1 MPETAAPA
9 PANSPQ
15 EAEILAALGR
25 RSVVLVGMMG
35 VGKSTIGRRL
45 ATRLRLPFFDA
56 DIEIEAAAGMS
67 IPDIFLAHGEPYFR
81 DGEARVIARLLDSGP
96 AVIATGGG
104 AYTERE
110 ETRKRIRDKAVSIWL
125 KADLDVIMK
134 RVKRRADRPLLQTED
149 PAATVSRFLEAREPV
164 YQSADLTVLSRDVP
178 HDRIVDECIDALH
191 ARLCRKPCVDG
202 PKIDASDGYNGY
214 NGRDERHAMTA
225 PLKHSD
231 PITVDVALGDRAYD
245 IVIGRDVLPSL
256 GARVA
261 ALRPGVRT
269 AIVTD
274 RTVAKHWLEQTQA
287 SLAAAGIPAS
297 HVVVD
302 EGEGSKTYAGLE
314 KVSEALIAAKIE
326 RNDLVIA
333 LGGGVVGDLAGFAA
347 AVLRRGVDFVQVPTS
362 LLAQV
367 DSSVGG
373 KTGINSPQGKNLL
386 GAFHQPLLVI
396 ADTSVLDTLSP
407 RQFRSG
413 YAEVAKY
420 GVLGD
425 EAFFAWLEANHSDI
439 FSGGAA
445 REHAIATSCRAK
457 AAIVSRDERET
468 GERALLNLG
477 HTFGHA
483 LEAATGFS
491 DRLFHGEGVAVGMVL
506 AAEFSAQLGMI
517 SQADAARV
525 ERHLASVG
533 LPTHLQ
539 DIAGF
544 AQEGLADADALMAL
558 MAQDKKVKRGKLTF
572 ILLEAVGRAVIAN
585 DVEPSLVRDFLKAKL
600 AKS

>member
-1 MPETAAPA
+1 
-9 PANSPQ
+9 
-15 EAEILAALGR
+15 
-25 RSVVLVGMMG
+25 
-35 VGKSTIGRRL
+35 
-45 ATRLRLPFFDA
+45 
-56 DIEIEAAAGMS
+56 
-67 IPDIFLAHGEPYFR
+67 
-81 DGEARVIARLLDSGP
+81 
-96 AVIATGGG
+96 
-104 AYTERE
+104 
-110 ETRKRIRDKAVSIWL
+110 
-125 KADLDVIMK
+125 
-134 RVKRRADRPLLQTED
+134 
-149 PAATVSRFLEAREPV
+149 
-164 YQSADLTVLSRDVP
+164 
-178 HDRIVDECIDALH
+178 
-191 ARLCRKPCVDG
+191 
-202 PKIDASDGYNGY
+202 
-214 NGRDERHAMTA
+214 MTA
-225 PLKHSD
+225 PLKHSAD
-231 PITVDVALGDRAYD
+231 INVDVALGDRAYD
-245 IVIGRDVLPSL
+245 IVIGRGVLASL

-274 RTVAKHWLEQTQA
+274 RTVAKHWLEPA
-287 SLAAAGIPAS
+287 ERSLAEAGVPTSRII
-297 HVVVD
+297 VE
-302 EGEGSKTYAGLE
+302 EGEISKTYAGLE

-347 AVLRRGVDFVQVPTS
+347 AILRRGVDFVQVPTS

-386 GAFHQPLLVI
+386 GAFHQPVLVI

-407 RQFRSG
+407 RQFRAG

-425 EAFFAWLEANHSDI
+425 EAFFGWLEANHADI

-457 AAIVSRDERET
+457 AAIVSRDEREN

-491 DRLFHGEGVAVGMVL
+491 DRLFHGEGVSVGMVL

-517 SQADAARV
+517 SAADAARV
-525 ERHLASVG
+525 ERHLAAVG
-533 LPTHLQ
+533 LPIRLQ

-558 MAQDKKVKRGKLTF
+558 MAQDKKVKRGRLTF
-572 ILLEAVGRAVIAN
+572 ILLQAVGRAVVEN
-585 DVEPSLVRDFLKAKL
+585 NVEPALVRDFLQQKL
-600 AKS
+600 SG

>member
-1 MPETAAPA
+1 MPCAPGWV
-9 PANSPQ
+9 S
-15 EAEILAALGR
+15 ALR
-25 RSVVLVGMMG
+25 Q
-35 VGKSTIGRRL
+35 
-45 ATRLRLPFFDA
+45 
-56 DIEIEAAAGMS
+56 
-67 IPDIFLAHGEPYFR
+67 FR
-81 DGEARVIARLLDSGP
+81 KQR
-96 AVIATGGG
+96 
-104 AYTERE
+104 
-110 ETRKRIRDKAVSIWL
+110 
-125 KADLDVIMK
+125 
-134 RVKRRADRPLLQTED
+134 
-149 PAATVSRFLEAREPV
+149 
-164 YQSADLTVLSRDVP
+164 
-178 HDRIVDECIDALH
+178 
-191 ARLCRKPCVDG
+191 
-202 PKIDASDGYNGY
+202 
-214 NGRDERHAMTA
+214 RDERYTMTA
-225 PLKHSD
+225 PLKHSAD
-231 PITVDVALGDRAYD
+231 ITVDVALGDRAYD

-274 RTVAKHWLEQTQA
+274 RTVAKFWLEPA
-287 SLAAAGIPAS
+287 ERSLAAAGIPTS
-297 HVVVD
+297 RIVVE
-302 EGEGSKTYAGLE
+302 EGEGSKTYSGLE
-314 KVSEALIAAKIE
+314 KVSEALISAKIE

-347 AVLRRGVDFVQVPTS
+347 AILRRGVDFVQVPTS

-386 GAFHQPLLVI
+386 GAFHQPVLVI

-407 RQFRSG
+407 RQFRAG

-420 GVLGD
+420 GALGD
-425 EAFFAWLEANHSDI
+425 EAFFAWLEANHADI

-491 DRLFHGEGVAVGMVL
+491 DRLFHGEGVSVGMVL
-506 AAEFSAQLGMI
+506 AAQFSAALGMI
-517 SQADAARV
+517 SAAAAARI
-525 ERHLASVG
+525 ERHLAAVG
-533 LPTHLQ
+533 LPTRLQ

-544 AQEGLADADALMAL
+544 AQEGLADADALLAL

-585 DVEPSLVRDFLKAKL
+585 DVEPSLVRDFLKARL
-600 AKS
+600 ADDSRAA